1 VQLILVSRVV
11 HKKMQSAKKIS
22 LLESA
27 GKRREVPLVL
37 PVFPYPF
44 PSDNLLALTTLLK
57 ERIQLATEAK
67 TLVKNERPEEDAE
80 DLPKADKTKYAVEL
94 KEVTV
99 RFRSYKERPTSLKE
113 SVLKLL
119 KNGKVKHFTTF
130 NALSDVNLKIRKGTI
145 FGIIGSNGAGKS
157 TLLKTI
163 SGVLR
168 PAKGSVVVR
177 GKIDSLIQLG
187 AGFDPELNAIE
198 NIYLYSSLHGKS
210 SREIES
216 RVDKILEF
224 AELKE
229 FSLTPIKYYSSGM
242 YARLGFSCA
251 IDMDPEVLLVDEVL
265 AVGDERFRN
274 KCKKVFNEFLT
285 SGRTI
290 IMVSHSIPA
299 LGKMA
304 DSIAV
309 LSKGKIIFQGDPQ
322 EAIEIYR
329 AQNYETAL
337 DGKRL

>member
-1 VQLILVSRVV
+1 
-11 HKKMQSAKKIS
+11 
-22 LLESA
+22 
-27 GKRREVPLVL
+27 
-37 PVFPYPF
+37 
-44 PSDNLLALTTLLK
+44 
-57 ERIQLATEAK
+57 LATEAK
-67 TLVKNERPEEDAE
+67 TLDKSDSNREKSKVEPQTTAE
-80 DLPKADKTKYAVEL
+80 KYAVEL
-94 KEVTV
+94 KGVTV

-113 SVLKLL
+113 SILKLL
-119 KNGKVKHFTTF
+119 KGGKIKHFTTF
-130 NALSDVNLKIRKGTI
+130 NALSDVDLKIKRGTI

-157 TLLKTI
+157 TLLKTM

-187 AGFDPELNAIE
+187 AGFDPELNAVE

-224 AELKE
+224 AELEE

-265 AVGDERFRN
+265 AVGDERFKK
-274 KCKKVFNEFLT
+274 KCQKVFDEFLQ
-285 SGRTI
+285 SNRTI
-290 IMVSHSIPA
+290 IMVSHSIAA

-309 LSKGKIIFQGDPQ
+309 LSKGRIIFQGDPE
-322 EAIEIYR
+322 EAIELYR